1 MFDWSNNTGDIDVK
15 IDGSFLDEKSSFKM
29 LGLTSFSKLDWGSY
43 NTVKTASKKIGA
55 LICSMKFLSPEFA
68 LHLYRSTIQ
77 PYMKYCCHV
86 WADVLLVATW
96 NYKAVGPSLA
106 ASL

>member
-1 MFDWSNNTGDIDVK
+1 
-15 IDGSFLDEKSSFKM
+15 
-29 LGLTSFSKLDWGSY
+29 
-43 NTVKTASKKIGA
+43 
-55 LICSMKFLSPEFA
+55 MKFLSPEFA